1 MERMNPSMD
10 KDDSGTRPEDVTGE
24 PAPALEQV
32 VALAFAPLHKRAF
45 GVAVG
50 AATALLL
57 AMATSVSIIVPSAR
71 RFPLELLGQ
80 YFTGYSV
87 SWSGL
92 VTGSAW
98 AFFVGFVAGWFVAFA
113 RNLVLATVAFLITAR
128 AELESNRDFL
138 DHI

>member
-1 MERMNPSMD
+1 MERVNPSMNR
-10 KDDSGTRPEDVTGE
+10 DDSGTQLEDVAEERGSG
-24 PAPALEQV
+24 LEQA

-50 AATALLL
+50 ATAALLL
-57 AMATSVSIIVPSAR
+57 ALATSVSIVVPSAR

-80 YFTGYSV
+80 YFTGYSI

-92 VTGSAW
+92 VIGSAW

-113 RNLVLATVAFLITAR
+113 RNLVLATAAFLITAR
-128 AELESNRDFL
+128 AELESNRNFL